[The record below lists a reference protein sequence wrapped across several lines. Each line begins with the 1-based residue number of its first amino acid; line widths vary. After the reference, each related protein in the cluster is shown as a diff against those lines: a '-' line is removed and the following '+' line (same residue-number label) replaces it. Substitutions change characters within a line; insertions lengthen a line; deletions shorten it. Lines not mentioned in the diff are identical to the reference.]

1 VAQAITQYAN
11 AFESTIVG
19 DVTNAALGVSVDVRN
34 ALNQA
39 GGDITKA
46 STQVANVGN
55 AVAGDVGNL
64 AQMGANAVTKVAN
77 SVVSSVSNTWEDTV
91 KKIKKLFG

>member
-1 VAQAITQYAN
+1 MQWSGSTTCVAVTSFWLAAIQGGL
-11 AFESTIVG
+11 I
-19 DVTNAALGVSVDVRN
+19 
-34 ALNQA
+34 NQA

-46 STQVANVGN
+46 YTQVANVGN

-64 AQMGANAVTKVAN
+64 AQMGANAVAKVAN
-77 SVVSSVSNTWEDTV
+77 SVVSSVSNTAKSTV